1 MATLAAHIDRPS
13 PAAAEQPQGLA
24 LTYHRLMLVMLLFIG
39 VTTLVVARLAQL
51 QIFSDRSAGA
61 QALNP
66 LLPARGDITDR
77 NGVPLARTID
87 AWSIGLHPGRIIGD
101 KNELARRL
109 HALMPER
116 SAAQYRLL
124 LGSGSNYVYLARR
137 ALPELVAS
145 VNALGEP
152 GIVFNREPER
162 LYPQTAMAGHVLG
175 WTDMEGHGVAG
186 MERVL
191 DARLL
196 DPAQRGQPIALSI
209 DSRVQALM
217 ESELAEAVTSMNAE
231 GGTGIV
237 LDVATGEIVAMAS
250 APTFNPNAAGQASPS
265 ALYNRATMGV
275 YELGSTF
282 KLITVA
288 AAMEAG
294 VITSMNQRWDAS
306 APIQIGRSTI
316 HDDRGHEMGR
326 PLTVPELIVHSSNIA
341 TARIA
346 DAMGRDRMQAAFRD
360 LGFDRAPLIEINER
374 ARPLWP
380 RDWGRTTVMTSGFGH
395 GLAIT
400 PLHLASAYAALVNG
414 GIFRPATL
422 MRVEP
427 GRQVSGRRVYSA
439 ETSHRIR
446 QLLRLNVT
454 QGTGRRAEAAG
465 FRVGGKTG
473 TAEKAAN
480 GGYDRNSNVST
491 FAAAFPMDAPRY
503 VVLVMM
509 DAPRPTAANSHVTT
523 AAYTAAPVV
532 AHLIQRTGALLGV
545 IPDTSRDIETSELMP
560 PVAAAAA
567 AGH

>member
-1 MATLAAHIDRPS
+1 MATLAARIERP
-13 PAAAEQPQGLA
+13 AFAAEQELGLS
-24 LTYHRLMLVMLLFIG
+24 LTYHRLMLVMLLFVG
-39 VTTLVVARLAQL
+39 VTLVVVARLAQL
-51 QIFSDRSAGA
+51 QLFTDRSGA
-61 QALNP
+61 AELANP
-66 LLPARGDITDR
+66 LLPPRGDLVDR
-77 NGVPLARTID
+77 NNIPLARTID
-87 AWSIGLHPGRIIGD
+87 AWSIGVHPSRIIGD
-101 KNELARRL
+101 RRELAQRL
-109 HALMPER
+109 AALMPER
-116 SAAQYRLL
+116 SVADYRALL
-124 LGSGSNYVYLARR
+124 SRQTNFVYLSRR
-137 ALPELVAS
+137 ALPELVAA

-152 GIVFNREPER
+152 AIIFDREPER

-191 DARLL
+191 DQRLL
-196 DPAQRGQPIALSI
+196 DAGRRGEPVALSL
-209 DSRVQALM
+209 DSRVQAVL
-217 ESELAEAVTSMNAE
+217 ENELASSVTAMNAE

-237 LDVATGEIVAMAS
+237 LDVQTGEVIAMAS
-250 APTFNPNAAGQASPS
+250 APTFNPNAAGRSDPS

-306 APIQIGRSTI
+306 APITVGRFQI
-316 HDDRGHEMGR
+316 HDDRGHEMRR

-341 TARIA
+341 TARVA
-346 DAMGRDRMQAAFRD
+346 DAMGPERMQAAFRA
-360 LGFDRAPLIEINER
+360 LGFNQAPAIELNER
-374 ARPLWP
+374 ATPLWP
-380 RDWGRTTVMTSGFGH
+380 RDWGRLTVMTSGFGH

-414 GIFRPATL
+414 GIWRPATL
-422 MRVEP
+422 LRVAP
-427 GRQVSGRRVYSA
+427 GHQLSGRRVYSA
-439 ETSHRIR
+439 NTSWRVR
-446 QLLRLNVT
+446 QLLRLNVQ
-454 QGTGRRAEAAG
+454 QGTGRRAEAVG

-473 TAEKAAN
+473 TAEKVAAG
-480 GGYDRNSNVST
+480 GGYNRQLNVST

-509 DAPRPTAANSHVTT
+509 DAPRPTEANSFVTT

-532 AHLIQRTGALLGV
+532 AHLIQRTGPLLGI
-545 IPDTSRDIETSELMP
+545 IPDTSRDLDTSDLMP

-567 AGH
+567 AH